1 MIAYIPRYGN
11 QSGQQDCCQFGW
23 YRGKLYLLVP
33 FQGWEGFLM
42 FIRKQGGKSVDYK
55 DTLLM
60 PKTEFP
66 MRGNLPKREPEIQAR
81 WEEQEIY
88 KKVQERTKDRPLYV
102 LHDGPPYANGNL
114 HMGHALNK
122 TLKDFIVRYK
132 SMSGY
137 CAPYVPGW
145 DTHGLPI
152 EQALTNKGVKRKEM
166 SVKEFRELCA
176 KYAYEQIDNQRT
188 EFKRLGVRGDW
199 DNPYITLKPEFEA
212 QQILVFGEMAK
223 KGYIYKGKKPVY
235 WSPSSESA
243 LAEAEI
249 EYQDKRSASIYVS
262 FAVTDGKGVLEE
274 GTNIVIW
281 TTTPWTIPANLAISV
296 HPDLNYVVV
305 ETAGDKYLVGEAL
318 LESVKQTVGWED
330 VKILN
335 SLKGSELEYVVTKH
349 PIYDRS
355 SLVILGEH
363 VTTESGTGC
372 VHTAPGHGEDDF
384 YVGQKYGL
392 DVLCPVDDKG
402 VMTEEAPGFSG
413 LFYDQANKPITEKL
427 KEVGALLHL
436 EFFTHSYPH
445 DWRTKKPVIFR
456 ATAQWFAS
464 IKDFRDDLLEAI
476 KEVKWVPGW
485 GETRLF
491 NMVRDRG
498 DWCIS
503 RQRVWGV
510 PIPVFYAENGEEI
523 ITDETIQHVAA
534 LFREHGS
541 NIWFEK
547 EAKELLPEGFTH
559 PGSPNGNF
567 TKETDIMDVW
577 FDSGS
582 THQAVLV
589 ERDDLQ
595 RPADLYLEGSDQ
607 YRGWFNSSLTTSV
620 AVTGKAPYKGV
631 LSHGFVNDGEGRKM
645 SKSIGNVIVPAKIA
659 NQYGAEIIRLWV
671 SSVDYQAD
679 VRISDEILKQVSE
692 VYRKIR
698 NTFRFLLGN
707 LADFNPETDA
717 IEYNQLREV
726 DQFLLVRLNRLVK
739 KVRNAFEN
747 YDFMTIYHEVNN
759 FCTLDLSSF
768 YMDFAKDVLY
778 IEAKD
783 NYERRAMQTVMYES
797 VVTLSKLLSPILPH
811 TADEVWSF
819 IPGVSEESVQL
830 TDIPDYKEL
839 ENADELEVKW
849 SKFLELRDDVLKALE
864 EARNKKIIGKSLT
877 AKVTLYVNDET
888 KALLDSLKESMKQLF
903 IVSGFEVAGS
913 IEQAPEDTLKLE
925 HAAIVVEKAEGETC
939 ERCWVVTPDVGADS
953 DHPTLC
959 PRCAAV
965 VKENY

>member
-1 MIAYIPRYGN
+1 M
-11 QSGQQDCCQFGW
+11 
-23 YRGKLYLLVP
+23 
-33 FQGWEGFLM
+33 
-42 FIRKQGGKSVDYK
+42 DYK

-66 MRGNLPKREPEIQAR
+66 MRGNLPKKEPEIQAR
-81 WEEQEIY
+81 WEELNIY
-88 KKVQERTKDRPLYV
+88 RKVQERTKGRPLYV
-102 LHDGPPYANGNL
+102 LHDGPPYANGDL

-166 SVKEFRELCA
+166 TVAEFRELCT
-176 KYAYEQIDNQRT
+176 KYAYEQIDNQRR

-199 DNPYITLKPEFEA
+199 ENPYITLKPEYEA
-212 QQILVFGEMAK
+212 QQIQVFGEMAK

-249 EYQDKRSASIYVS
+249 EYNDKRSPSIYVS
-262 FAVTDGKGVLEE
+262 FEVVDGKNAVPKGSKF
-274 GTNIVIW
+274 IIW
-281 TTTPWTIPANLAISV
+281 TTTPWTIPANLGVAV
-296 HPDLNYVVV
+296 HPDLEYVVV
-305 ETAGDKYLVGEAL
+305 QVNTDQYIVAKDL
-318 LESVKQTVGWED
+318 LESVNSVLGWENAETLQTV
-330 VKILN
+330 
-335 SLKGSELEYVVTKH
+335 KGSELDRVVAKH
-349 PIYDRS
+349 PFYDRE
-355 SLVILGEH
+355 SLVVLGEH
-363 VTTESGTGC
+363 VTTDSGTGC

-384 YVGQKYGL
+384 YVGQKYNL

-402 VMTEEAPGFSG
+402 HMTEEAPGFEG
-413 LFYDQANKPITEKL
+413 LFYDAANKPITEKL
-427 KEVGALLHL
+427 EEVGALLKL
-436 EFFTHSYPH
+436 EFITHSYPH

-456 ATAQWFAS
+456 ATSQWFAS
-464 IKDFRDDLLEAI
+464 IKDFRPELLDAI
-476 KEVKWVPGW
+476 KEVKWVPNW
-485 GETRLF
+485 GETRLY

-510 PIPVFYAENGEEI
+510 PIPVFYAENGDII
-523 ITDETIQHVAA
+523 ITDETISHVSS

-547 EAKELLPEGFTH
+547 EAVDLLPKGFTH
-559 PGSPNGNF
+559 PGSPNGVF

-582 THQAVLV
+582 SHQSVLV
-589 ERDDLQ
+589 EREELQ

-631 LSHGFVNDGEGRKM
+631 LSHGFVLDGEGRKM
-645 SKSIGNVIVPAKIA
+645 SKSLGNVIVPAKVT
-659 NQYGAEIIRLWV
+659 NQLGAEIVRLWV

-679 VRISDEILKQVSE
+679 VRVSDAILKQVSE

-707 LADFNPETDA
+707 LADFTPEVDA
-717 IEYNQLREV
+717 IEYSKLREV
-726 DQFLLVRLNRLVK
+726 DQFILVRLNNLIK
-739 KVRNAFEN
+739 EVRNSYEE
-747 YDFMTIYHEVNN
+747 YEFMNIYHAVNN
-759 FCTLDLSSF
+759 YCTLDLSSF

-778 IEAKD
+778 IESK
-783 NYERRAMQTVMYES
+783 NHYERRAMQTVMYES
-797 VVTLSKLLSPILPH
+797 VVVLTKLLSPILPH
-811 TADEVWSF
+811 TADEVWTF
-819 IPGVSEESVQL
+819 IPGANEDSVQL
-830 TDIPDYKEL
+830 TDMPEFKEL
-839 ENADELEVKW
+839 DGADKIEDKW
-849 SKFLELRDDVLKALE
+849 SQFLKLRDDVLKALE
-864 EARNKKIIGKSLT
+864 EARNEKVIGKSLT
-877 AKVTLYVNDET
+877 AKVTLYVNDDV
-888 KALLDSLKESMKQLF
+888 KDLLNSLSESMNQLF

-913 IEQAPEDTLKLE
+913 MEEAPSNALKLKS
-925 HAAIVVEKAEGETC
+925 AAIIVEKAEGETC
-939 ERCWVVTPDVGADS
+939 ERCWVVTPDIGKDS

-959 PRCAAV
+959 ERCAAV
-965 VKENY
+965 VKADY